1 MQLTADFSSDNLAPV
16 HLVVSKVTSGRK
28 TYRYARLMQSYRRK
42 DGRPAH
48 KVLANLGELPDQM
61 IENLRVA
68 LQAAREGKPVVLGEI
83 ERKIIAPIPV
93 ERNYRYLDLAVLL
106 ELWNG
111 WRLSAL
117 FERLLPQEQ
126 DEVPPGLVVAALVLM
141 RCVEP
146 ASKLESTRRYR
157 DTALPEL
164 LGLAPEQFN
173 NSRLH
178 RVLGALDAANAGL
191 QATLPLIHRDRRGRL
206 AAYFLDVTDTW
217 FEGRGCALAERSR
230 TKEGLRN
237 RRKVGVVLLCDDR
250 GFPLRWEVV
259 PGKRADSKC
268 LGDMVEVI
276 KSCPWVGDGPV
287 VCDRAMG
294 KASSVALLVKSGLRF
309 LTAVP
314 RNEIESHTAGV
325 PYQSFETFEPEV
337 DLDPSDDDVDDLEA
351 TTEAFEE
358 DVSRARELAEQAGLT
373 KVTDT
378 LYVLELGL
386 SVRLLDEAERRW
398 VGPEDEDP
406 EQLVGAASALAWA
419 RIFRRLLETGEAKHR
434 AALAE
439 LTGVSRARVTE
450 VMNLLRLD
458 PAVQEEALAGAYG
471 PISDHA
477 MRPIVKLEG
486 AEAQRAALR
495 AHAAQEAEQPTG
507 RAFRPRKLR
516 TTETQKVR
524 HVAYFN
530 PELLVRQ
537 RLRDR
542 RRRRALE
549 VFVDELNEQLRSPRS
564 RRDEA
569 AIRAEV
575 LGRLGEQRSLRLYDI
590 ELAEELD
597 AATKK
602 KRYQVALVPREEA
615 WSRRRRYQGFVLL
628 VGHRDLPQS
637 ASEVAELYRAKDVI
651 ERDFRTIKSV
661 VELRPVYHYT
671 DPKVRAH
678 VTLCVLSLLLQRT
691 LESKLEAAGRT
702 MTASSC
708 LETLATCHL
717 NRYESNSAL
726 SRLYEVTRPTAEQR
740 DILKALGM
748 GRLVDDAEVTERLEP
763 RRS

>member
-1 MQLTADFSSDNLAPV
+1 M
-16 HLVVSKVTSGRK
+16 HLVVAKVTSGSK
-28 TYRYARLMQSYRRK
+28 TYHYSRLVQSYRRK

-48 KVLANLGELPDQM
+48 KILANLGELPPQM

-68 LQAAREGKPVVLGEI
+68 LQAAREGKAVVLGEI
-83 ERKIIAPIPV
+83 ERKILAPIPV

-111 WRLSAL
+111 WKMPAL
-117 FERLLPQEQ
+117 FDRIMPRDK
-126 DEVPPGLVVAALVLM
+126 DEVPPGLVVATLAIQ

-146 ASKLESTRRYR
+146 STKLESTRWYP
-157 DTALPEL
+157 DTALPEI
-164 LGLAPEQFN
+164 LGVAPDQFN

-178 RVLGALDAANAGL
+178 RVLEALDAADADL
-191 QATLPLIHRDRRGRL
+191 QQALPLLHRDRRGRL

-217 FEGRGCALAERSR
+217 FEGRGCALAERGR

-250 GFPLRWEVV
+250 GYPLRWEVV
-259 PGKRADSKC
+259 PGKRVDSKC
-268 LGDMVEVI
+268 LGDMVETI
-276 KSCPWVGDGPV
+276 ESCPWVGDGPV
-287 VCDRAMG
+287 VLDRAMG

-314 RNEIESHTAGV
+314 RTEIESHTERI
-325 PYQSFETFEPEV
+325 PYRFFEDFEPEAER
-337 DLDPSDDDVDDLEA
+337 DQS
-351 TTEAFEE
+351 EE
-358 DVSRARELAEQAGLT
+358 DVEDVEAATKAFDGDVERARELAERAGLT
-373 KVTDT
+373 KVNDT

-386 SVRLLDEAERRW
+386 AVRLLDEAERRW
-398 VGPEDEDP
+398 VGPDDEDP

-419 RIFRRLLETGEAKHR
+419 RIFRRMLETGEAKHR

-450 VMNLLRLD
+450 VMNLLSLA
-458 PAVQEEALAGAYG
+458 PAVQQEVLAGEYG

-477 MRPIVKLEG
+477 MRPVVKLKG

-495 AHAAQEAEQPTG
+495 AYAAQEAEHPTG

-516 TTETQKVR
+516 TTETQQVR
-524 HVAYFN
+524 QVAYFN
-530 PELLVRQ
+530 PEMLVHQ
-537 RLRDR
+537 RLKDR
-542 RRRRALE
+542 RRRRELE
-549 VFVDELNEQLRSPRS
+549 AFVDEFNEQLRSPRS

-575 LGRLGEQRSLRLYDI
+575 LGRLGEQKSLRLYDI
-590 ELAEELD
+590 ELVEERD

-602 KRYQVALVPREEA
+602 PRYQVTLVPREEA

-628 VGHRDLPQS
+628 VGHKDLPQT
-637 ASEVAELYRAKDVI
+637 AAEVAALYRAKDVI

-661 VELRPVYHYT
+661 VELRSVYHYT

-691 LESKLEAAGRT
+691 LEAKLEAAGRP
-702 MTASSC
+702 MTASAC
-708 LETLATCHL
+708 LGALATCHL
-717 NRYESNSAL
+717 NRYESSSTL

-748 GRLVDDAEVTERLEP
+748 GRLVEDAEVAERLEP
-763 RRS
+763 RGA